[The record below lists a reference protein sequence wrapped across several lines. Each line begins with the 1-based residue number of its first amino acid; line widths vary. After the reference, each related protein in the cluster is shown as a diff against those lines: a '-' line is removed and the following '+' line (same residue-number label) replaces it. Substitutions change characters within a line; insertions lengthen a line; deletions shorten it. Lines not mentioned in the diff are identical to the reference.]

1 MPSQGAASN
10 TDNQGTPK
18 AGLLVTNKKS
28 FRDEATMHGI
38 ANCSPAAPLPST
50 LQLSTTAAAGGRLWA
65 AVPAGAAGRPR
76 WLSSA
81 APAPAA
87 PCSTGNSHCSSLMR
101 GARGH
106 ESMSACRNGCRQQPH
121 PDQKA
126 APFGFA
132 IACHSFMS
140 HAICYTRAQCAHCPY
155 CAVQQ
160 QWCWRQAVHLHAVS
174 AHVLPRAVA
183 PRLQPLLKGEPYL
196 CGPDGRGKM

>member
-1 MPSQGAASN
+1 MPSQAAAGI

-18 AGLLVTNKKS
+18 AGLLTTNQKS

-38 ANCSPAAPLPST
+38 ALCSPAAPLPSS

-121 PDQKA
+121 PDQESSSFWLCDRMSQFHVPCNLFHAGTVCALSLLRSPA
-126 APFGFA
+126 AVVLATCSAPSY
-132 IACHSFMS
+132 CQR
-140 HAICYTRAQCAHCPY
+140 TRAAQSCCP
-155 CAVQQ
+155 QT
-160 QWCWRQAVHLHAVS
+160 S
-174 AHVLPRAVA
+174 ATLNR
-183 PRLQPLLKGEPYL
+183 
-196 CGPDGRGKM
+196 